1 GKRLASASDDK
12 TIKLWDAA
20 TGKPL
25 QTLSGHSSVVFSVV
39 FSPDGQR
46 LASASDDKT
55 IKLWDAATGKPL
67 QTLSGHSSAVFS
79 VVFSPDGKRLASASD
94 DKTIKLWDAA
104 TGKPLQ
110 TLSGHSSVVFSVVFS
125 PDGQRLASASDDKT
139 IKLWDAATGKPLQ
152 TLSGYS
158 SWVRSVVFSPDG
170 QRLASASGDKTVIIW
185 NLDLNK
191 LVTDGCGLLNNY
203 LVIHPEVLEE
213 VTECQTPPRLVKA
226 ATVLV
231 IQGEKLARNED
242 VDHAVVKFRKAQQWN
257 ANLKFEPNVK
267 AQEFVNKGKAERSVD
282 EGSSRL
288 QDKKFKEA
296 LAAYT
301 AALKFDPKV
310 EIPTSSWN
318 ELCRQ
323 GSLRKQAADVL
334 PACEQAVALA
344 PDGSTRDSRGLAR
357 ALTGDTQGAI
367 TDFEAYIAQPG
378 DKDRKAQ
385 RQRWVKDLRA
395 GKNPFT
401 DAELKKLGN

>member
-1 GKRLASASDDK
+1 AATGKPLQTLSGHSSRVLSVVFSPDGQRLASASYDN
-12 TIKLWDAA
+12 TIRLWDAA

-25 QTLSGHSSVVFSVV
+25 QTLSGHSSRVLSVV

-46 LASASDDKT
+46 LASAS
-55 IKLWDAATGKPL
+55 
-67 QTLSGHSSAVFS
+67 
-79 VVFSPDGKRLASASD
+79 
-94 DKTIKLWDAA
+94 
-104 TGKPLQ
+104 
-110 TLSGHSSVVFSVVFS
+110 
-125 PDGQRLASASDDKT
+125 
-139 IKLWDAATGKPLQ
+139 
-152 TLSGYS
+152 Y
-158 SWVRSVVFSPDG
+158 
-170 QRLASASGDKTVIIW
+170 DKTVIVW

-203 LVIHPEVLEE
+203 LIVHPEVLAE

-242 VDHAVVKFRKAQQWN
+242 VDNAVVKFRKAQQWD
-257 ANLKFEPNVK
+257 ANLRFEPQVK
-267 AQEFVNKGKAERSVD
+267 VQEFVNKGKAERLVD

-288 QDKKFKEA
+288 QEKKFKEA

-310 EIPTSSWN
+310 EIPADSWN
-318 ELCRQ
+318 TICWD
-323 GSLRKQAADVL
+323 GSLQKQAADVL
-334 PACEQAVALA
+334 PACEKAVALA
-344 PDGSTRDSRGLAR
+344 PEDGKIRDSRGLAR

-367 TDFEAYIAQPG
+367 EDFEAYIAQTQ

-385 RQRWVKDLRA
+385 RQRWVKDLRM

-401 DAELKKLGN
+401 EAELKKLRN